1 MCYDICN
8 CFSDTFDVVR
18 QSSNKIQ
25 IIDFGPFD
33 PKRTMPLL
41 FTWEDLRAKERNLN
55 VEPPAVEFRIL
66 GEDPGIL
73 PYPHTHY
80 GIPQDFIID
89 CCGDGNDSSVT
100 ECGLAASS
108 NVSE

>member
-1 MCYDICN
+1 VLSFIHI

-18 QSSNKIQ
+18 HSSSKIQ

-33 PKRTMPLL
+33 QERTLPLL

-55 VEPPAVEFRIL
+55 EDIQAVEFRIL

-73 PYPHTHY
+73 PNSRAHY
-80 GIPQDFIID
+80 GVPQDLINITA
-89 CCGDGNDSSVT
+89 DGNNSSVMDCVA
-100 ECGLAASS
+100 E
-108 NVSE
+108 VSKILSE